1 MSMFPDQDK
10 SKELLEQTISALTS
24 AIPGAGVAEA
34 LGRTFGLPTLGSLA
48 SNSAF
53 GDKEPTVGTG
63 KRDPEKGLVFYA
75 GKNYGFQT
83 PESYKKIHG
92 GLPSWYESAS
102 QRQSESAGSS
112 DSDAAAST
120 AADGEP
126 DWTQG
131 TGGAEGQAP
140 PPATL
145 PGSTT
150 PPIPQSSVDFG
161 PLRDLIKDLEEKRGE
176 YIEQDLGS
184 ALQRMLVTNMLSM
197 RQTRENTKRQVE
209 LKNIEAWQNIERARI
224 EANARQAA
232 LLAQT
237 AYLSQIPNAGVMA
250 AMTKASEVAM
260 APFVDFK
267 LT

>member
-1 MSMFPDQDK
+1 MSMFSEQDK
-10 SKELLEQTISALTS
+10 SKELLERTISALTS

-34 LGRTFGLPTLGSLA
+34 LGRTFGLPTLGSTFPDI
-48 SNSAF
+48 AF
-53 GDKEPTVGTG
+53 GDTEPPMGSA
-63 KRDPEKGLVFYA
+63 KSDPEKGLVLYA
-75 GKNYGFQT
+75 GKNYGFQS

-102 QRQSESAGSS
+102 RRGSGS
-112 DSDAAAST
+112 TGGDTTAST

-126 DWTQG
+126 DWNQG
-131 TGGAEGQAP
+131 TAGAEGQAP

-150 PPIPQSSVDFG
+150 PPIPQTAVDFG
-161 PLRDLIKDLEEKRGE
+161 PLKDLIKDLEEKRGE

-232 LLAQT
+232 ALAQT
-237 AYLSQIPNAGVMA
+237 AYLSQIPNQGVMT
-250 AMTKASEVAM
+250 AMNEAFKGAM
-260 APFVDFK
+260 APFEGFNLK
-267 LT
+267 